1 MKKITIGKQITSPA
15 SLTDRK
21 RKYMSIFTGNFGIEK
36 KFIAAFLLTVSAVA
50 GIFYFALFIIHQS
63 KIEAQLIFG
72 LSANRLLL
80 AVIWLGLLAI
90 NIGAILFP
98 FLNLGTRKKELERK
112 ANLFFAAHKV
122 VIMGVLY
129 IALVAIGAFLLA
141 MFPPVLTSFQ
151 FLSSFHIRLGGFLTW
166 VFIAIFLL
174 VITLRII
181 AAETLSNE
189 QRISRLD
196 TILGCFI
203 VFIATLFIYKQI
215 GAWIG
220 WTNRGAYTYWDLLS
234 AQFLQGKLYL
244 ENPTYIHD
252 LVLHNGN
259 WYVPMP
265 PFPAIAMLPVVTWF
279 GVENINTSYLSIL
292 YSAITGVISLL
303 ILRQL
308 VQLKWLQLSWH
319 ATFWLMALFL
329 LGTPH
334 LWVGINGRGWFTSQ
348 ILATLFLSLAIYA
361 ALRSWSVWWIA
372 SFIAVAMLSR
382 PNTLMTW
389 PFVFAISMQLLK
401 EKHGTIEWKQAF
413 LWSVKTAV
421 PVISAILILLIYNYI
436 RFENFFDFGY
446 ASLKGSQS
454 IVNNVQTHGLFSA
467 HFIPENLYVM
477 LLKMP
482 QIRWE
487 TFWTDVSKGNFM
499 SIGLDPIG
507 MSIFATTPSLLYLFR
522 RYPGQW
528 WIWGAWI
535 TTLFNII
542 ILSLYSNT
550 GSAQFGYRYILDFI
564 APLITLLAVGVS
576 QKVPWHFMVVALISI
591 AINLYGA
598 YWFMSGG

>member
-1 MKKITIGKQITSPA
+1 
-15 SLTDRK
+15 
-21 RKYMSIFTGNFGIEK
+21 MSIFTSNFSKEK
-36 KFIAAFLLTVSAVA
+36 KLVAAFLLTASAIA
-50 GIFYFALFIIHQS
+50 GIVYFVLFLIPQS
-63 KIEAQLIFG
+63 KIEVQLIFG
-72 LSANRLLL
+72 LSANRLIL
-80 AVIWLGLLAI
+80 AVVWLGLIII

-98 FLNLGTRKKELERK
+98 FLNLGPRKKGLERK
-112 ANLFFAAHKV
+112 ANLFFADHKV

-129 IALVAIGAFLLA
+129 TVLVVIGTFLLA
-141 MFPPVLTSFQ
+141 MFPPVLVPFQ
-151 FLSSFHIRLGGFLTW
+151 FLSSFHVRLGGFLSW
-166 VFIAIFLL
+166 VFIAAFLL

-181 AAETLSNE
+181 AAETLSKE
-189 QRISRLD
+189 KWISRLD

-203 VFIATLFIYKQI
+203 VFIATLFAYKQV

-220 WTNRGAYTYWDLLS
+220 WTNRGAYTYWDLLA
-234 AQFLQGKLYL
+234 AQFLQGMLYL
-244 ENPTYIHD
+244 QNPPYTHD
-252 LVLHNGN
+252 LVLYNGN

-265 PFPAIAMLPVVTWF
+265 PLPAIAMMPVVAWF

-292 YSAITGVISLL
+292 YSAITGVIALL

-308 VQLKWLQLSWH
+308 VHLKWLELSWH
-319 ATFWLMALFL
+319 ATFWLIALFL

-334 LWVGINGRGWFTSQ
+334 LWVGINGRGWFISQ

-361 ALRSWSVWWIA
+361 ALRAWPAWWVA

-401 EKHGTIEWKQAF
+401 EKHGKIEWKQAF
-413 LWSVKTAV
+413 LWSAKTV
-421 PVISAILILLIYNYI
+421 IPVISAILILLSYNYI

-446 ASLKGSQS
+446 ATLKGSQG
-454 IVNNVQTHGLFSA
+454 IVDNVQTHGLFSA
-467 HFIPENLYVM
+467 HFIPENLYIM

-482 QIRWE
+482 QIGWE
-487 TFWTDVSKGNFM
+487 TFLTDRPKGNLI
-499 SIGLDPIG
+499 SIGLEPIG

-528 WIWGAWI
+528 WVWGAWATI
-535 TTLFNII
+535 LFNII
-542 ILSLYSNT
+542 LLSLYSNT

-564 APLITLLAVGVS
+564 VPLITLLAVGVS
-576 QKVPWHFMVVALISI
+576 QKVPWHFMVLALISI